1 MLAANAK
8 STATGALDIFP
19 VRQSFL
25 STNLDS
31 RPDPAISIPVRA
43 SQRPVTIWS
52 RGWSGQHPTQ
62 YSAYKSARAET
73 VVMMVMMMVVMVMV
87 MVVEP
92 GRNQAWPRLRLCHVI
107 NPELLQRIWYGRQEF
122 SIGLDLRAVDAVLV
136 CQRCSLRRPK

>member
-62 YSAYKSARAET
+62 YAAYKSARAKT
-73 VVMMVMMMVVMVMV
+73 VMMMVVVVMV

-92 GRNQAWPRLRLCHVI
+92 GRNQAWPRLRLRHVI
-107 NPELLQRIWYGRQEF
+107 NPELLQRI
-122 SIGLDLRAVDAVLV
+122 
-136 CQRCSLRRPK
+136 